1 TYQAQPNHGQRAAV
15 VGLPYLKEVL
25 DFLRHWEDKE
35 TNARPEVSRG
45 GTIMRKNKGL
55 LLWAITMVITALMLT
70 VTTAV
75 ADQLSGTWKM
85 NPEKSKYS
93 PGPAPKD
100 LTVVVESDE
109 NNYKLDAT
117 GTDGDGKPM
126 HVQYSA
132 KFDGKDHP
140 ATGIAN
146 ADAVSL
152 KRIDASTIET
162 LQKKDGKVVM
172 TVTTNVSKDGKTRTS
187 TWQGRSAEGRD
198 VHNVVV
204 FDKQ

>member
-1 TYQAQPNHGQRAAV
+1 MLLIALTLVVAA
-15 VGLPYLKEVL
+15 
-25 DFLRHWEDKE
+25 
-35 TNARPEVSRG
+35 A
-45 GTIMRKNKGL
+45 
-55 LLWAITMVITALMLT
+55 A
-70 VTTAV
+70 

-132 KFDGKDHP
+132 KFDGKDYQ
-140 ATGIAN
+140 ATGIPN

-162 LQKKDGKVVM
+162 LQKKEGKVVM
-172 TVTTNVSKDGKTRTS
+172 TVTTKVSKDGKTRTS
-187 TWQGRSAEGRD
+187 TWRGKNADGKD

-204 FDKQ
+204 FDKK

>member
-1 TYQAQPNHGQRAAV
+1 
-15 VGLPYLKEVL
+15 
-25 DFLRHWEDKE
+25 
-35 TNARPEVSRG
+35 
-45 GTIMRKNKGL
+45 MRKNKGL
-55 LLWAITMVITALMLT
+55 LAWAIAMMITALMLT

-117 GTDGDGKPM
+117 GTDGEGKPT

-132 KFDGKDHP
+132 KFDGKDYP
-140 ATGIAN
+140 ASGIPN
-146 ADAVSL
+146 ADTVSL

-162 LQKKDGKVVM
+162 QQKKNGKVVM
-172 TVTTNVSKDGKTRTS
+172 TVTTKVSKDGKTRTS
-187 TWQGRSAEGRD
+187 TWHGKNAEGKD

>member
-1 TYQAQPNHGQRAAV
+1 
-15 VGLPYLKEVL
+15 
-25 DFLRHWEDKE
+25 
-35 TNARPEVSRG
+35 
-45 GTIMRKNKGL
+45 MRKNKKLVACAIAL
-55 LLWAITMVITALMLT
+55 LITALTLA
-70 VTTAV
+70 VTTAS

-85 NPEKSKYS
+85 NSEKSKYS

-109 NNYKLDAT
+109 NNYKLDASGT
-117 GTDGDGKPM
+117 GGDGKPT

-132 KFDGKDHP
+132 KFDGKDYP

-152 KRIDASTIET
+152 KRIDANTIET

-172 TVTTNVSKDGKTRTS
+172 TITTKVSKDGKTRTS
-187 TWQGRSAEGRD
+187 TWHGTNAEGKN

>member
-1 TYQAQPNHGQRAAV
+1 
-15 VGLPYLKEVL
+15 
-25 DFLRHWEDKE
+25 
-35 TNARPEVSRG
+35 
-45 GTIMRKNKGL
+45 MRKNKEL
-55 LLWAITMVITALMLT
+55 LAFAIGVLIAALTLAVATA
-70 VTTAV
+70 A

-109 NNYKLDAT
+109 NNYKLEAS
-117 GTDGDGKPM
+117 GTAGDGKPT

-132 KFDGKDHP
+132 KFDGKDYP
-140 ATGIAN
+140 ATGVAN

-152 KRIDASTIET
+152 KRIDANTIET
-162 LQKKDGKVVM
+162 QQKKGGKVVM
-172 TVTTNVSKDGKTRTS
+172 TITTKVSKDGKTRTS
-187 TWQGRSAEGRD
+187 TWHGKNAEGKD

>member
-1 TYQAQPNHGQRAAV
+1 
-15 VGLPYLKEVL
+15 
-25 DFLRHWEDKE
+25 
-35 TNARPEVSRG
+35 
-45 GTIMRKNKGL
+45 MRKYKKL
-55 LLWAITMVITALMLT
+55 VACAIAMLITALTLT
-70 VTTAV
+70 VTTAA

-109 NNYKLDAT
+109 NNYKLDAS

-132 KFDGKDHP
+132 KFDGKDYP
-140 ATGIAN
+140 GAGNAN
-146 ADAVSL
+146 AHRISH
-152 KRIDASTIET
+152 KGIDANNNET
-162 LQKKDGKVVM
+162 LQKKEGKVGM
-172 TVTTNVSKDGKTRTS
+172 TITTKVSKDGKTRTS
-187 TWQGRSAEGRD
+187 TWHGKNAEGKN

>member
-1 TYQAQPNHGQRAAV
+1 
-15 VGLPYLKEVL
+15 
-25 DFLRHWEDKE
+25 
-35 TNARPEVSRG
+35 
-45 GTIMRKNKGL
+45 MRKNKKLVACALAL
-55 LLWAITMVITALMLT
+55 LITALTLA
-70 VTTAV
+70 VKTAA

-85 NPEKSKYS
+85 NSEKSKYS

-109 NNYKLDAT
+109 NNYKLDASGT
-117 GTDGDGKPM
+117 GGDGKPT

-132 KFDGKDHP
+132 KFDGKDYP

-152 KRIDASTIET
+152 KRIDANTIET

-172 TVTTNVSKDGKTRTS
+172 TITTRVSTDGKTRTS
-187 TWQGRSAEGRD
+187 TWHGKNAEGKD
-198 VHNVVV
+198 VHNVVA

>member
-1 TYQAQPNHGQRAAV
+1 M
-15 VGLPYLKEVL
+15 
-25 DFLRHWEDKE
+25 
-35 TNARPEVSRG
+35 
-45 GTIMRKNKGL
+45 IMRKNKGL
-55 LLWAITMVITALMLT
+55 LAWAIAMMITALMLT

-93 PGPAPKD
+93 PGPAPKN
-100 LTVVVESDE
+100 LTVMVESDE
-109 NNYKLDAT
+109 NNYKLEAT
-117 GTDGDGKPM
+117 GTDGDGKPT

-132 KFDGKDHP
+132 KFDGKDYP
-140 ATGIAN
+140 ATGIPN

-172 TVTTNVSKDGKTRTS
+172 TVTTKVSKDGKTRTS
-187 TWQGRSAEGRD
+187 TWHGKNAEGQD